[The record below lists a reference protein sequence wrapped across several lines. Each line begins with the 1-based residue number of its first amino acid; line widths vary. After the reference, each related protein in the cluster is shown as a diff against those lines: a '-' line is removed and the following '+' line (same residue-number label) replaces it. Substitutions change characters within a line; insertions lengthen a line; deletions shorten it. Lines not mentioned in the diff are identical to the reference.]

1 MSRKPKR
8 KISGVVIF
16 LTVLILC
23 MVAASAYM
31 VYLCIDLANQEP
43 AVTVPENSISLP
55 TAPTQTPT
63 EATETEVPA
72 TTEPYDPVVS
82 TATVGVVGD
91 LLMHKQLFQK
101 ASDSVTYQEDGTY
114 DFSAIFQYIKPYAES
129 CDYAIAN
136 LETTLSGDDYPY
148 QGNPNFNCP
157 DALLDS
163 VKDAGFDMLLTANNH
178 IYDCRMPGLQRTM
191 EKISEQGL
199 AYIGTRKT
207 EEDSR
212 YQVVEVNGIRIG
224 MVCYTFT
231 TSMLDGKPRLNGD
244 VGVENP
250 ALVNYFFSGKLDAFY
265 EELQGVYDAMVS
277 DGAEA
282 TVIYIHWGNEYE
294 LKQDATQKK
303 IAQKLCDMGF
313 DAIVGGHPHVVQPM
327 DLLES
332 TVDPEHKT
340 VCIYSLGN
348 VVSNQRIS
356 QMRLRTGHTEDGVL
370 LTLTFQ
376 KYDDGTVA
384 LTGTDALP
392 TWTNMHYNNG
402 GREYNIL
409 PLDDS
414 TRDQWAQIYALDDST
429 LSQAQASYTRTL
441 EMVGEGLEKCQSWLE
456 GQNTARL
463 EQYQTQAA

>member
-1 MSRKPKR
+1 MSRNPKR
-8 KISGVVIF
+8 KRSGVVVF
-16 LTVLILC
+16 LTILILL
-23 MVAASAYM
+23 MIGASAYM
-31 VYLCIDLANQEP
+31 VYLCIDLVNQEP

-55 TAPTQTPT
+55 TAPMESTTAP
-63 EATETEVPA
+63 EETEIPA
-72 TTEPYDPVVS
+72 TTEVYDPVVS

-101 ASDSVTYQEDGTY
+101 ASNSVTYQEDGTY
-114 DFSAIFQYIKPYAES
+114 DFSAIFQYLKPYSES
-129 CDYAIAN
+129 YDYAIAN

-148 QGNPNFNCP
+148 QGNPSFNCP

-178 IYDCRMPGLQRTM
+178 IYDCRMPGLKRTM
-191 EKISEQGL
+191 EQISSQGL
-199 AYIGTRKT
+199 AYIGTRQT
-207 EEDSR
+207 EEDAR
-212 YQVVEVNGIRIG
+212 FQVVDVNGIRIG

-244 VGVENP
+244 SPVENP
-250 ALVNYFFSGKLDAFY
+250 ALVNYFSTAKLDVFY
-265 EELQGVYDAMVS
+265 EELQGVYDAMEES
-277 DGAEA
+277 GAEA

-356 QMRLRTGHTEDGVL
+356 EMRLRTGHTEDGAL

-384 LTGTDALP
+384 LTGTDVLP

-414 TRDQWAQIYALDDST
+414 TRNQWAQIYGLDDST
-429 LSQAQASYTRTL
+429 LSQAQASYDRTV
-441 EMVGEGLEKCQSWLE
+441 EMVGEGLAKCQTWLE
-456 GQNTARL
+456 QQNTARL
-463 EQYQTQAA
+463 EQFQAQAA